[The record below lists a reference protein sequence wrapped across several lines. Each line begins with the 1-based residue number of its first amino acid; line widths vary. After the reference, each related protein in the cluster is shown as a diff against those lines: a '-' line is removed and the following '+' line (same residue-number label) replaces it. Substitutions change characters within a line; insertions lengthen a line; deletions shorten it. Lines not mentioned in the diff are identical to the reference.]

1 MIELEHLPLV
11 GNEEMVARV
20 IFPPK
25 MIHEGHI
32 LPAAFVLRPS
42 INEEYLSVLRISI
55 PTFNADIKNIIYG
68 RKRSFY
74 GFAVLRTDEIHRVK
88 VTDGVNTVQCSIR
101 VVATD
106 HFKSHAGI
114 FIILNGQPVTGS
126 MSFEQ
131 LPNGATQRFLLLA
144 MRFRLTE
151 LADKGLVAF

>member
-1 MIELEHLPLV
+1 MIELDKLPLV
-11 GNEEMVARV
+11 GNEELVARV

-25 MIHEGHI
+25 MIRNGHI

-42 INEEYLSVLRISI
+42 INEEYLSVLRIST
-55 PTFNADIKNIIYG
+55 PTFNADVKNIIYG
-68 RKRSFY
+68 WKRSFY
-74 GFAVLRTDEIHRVK
+74 GFAVLYTDEIHGIRL
-88 VTDGVNTVQCSIR
+88 TDGTNTMQCSIR
-101 VVATD
+101 VVGAD
-106 HFKSHAGI
+106 HVKSHAGI

>member
-1 MIELEHLPLV
+1 MIELDKLPLV
-11 GNEEMVARV
+11 GNEELVARV

-25 MIHEGHI
+25 MIRNGHI

-42 INEEYLSVLRISI
+42 INEEYLSVLRIST
-55 PTFNADIKNIIYG
+55 PTFNADVKNIIYG

-74 GFAVLRTDEIHRVK
+74 GFAVLY
-88 VTDGVNTVQCSIR
+88 
-101 VVATD
+101 TD
-106 HFKSHAGI
+106 HVKSHAGI